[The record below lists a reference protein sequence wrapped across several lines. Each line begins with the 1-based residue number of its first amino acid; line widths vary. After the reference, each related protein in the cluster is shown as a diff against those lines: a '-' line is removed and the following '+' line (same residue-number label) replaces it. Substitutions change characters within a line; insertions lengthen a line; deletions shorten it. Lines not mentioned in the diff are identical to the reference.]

1 MNNKGLMSYSVEI
14 MIDNFVLHV
23 SKHAILEMGFHDWA
37 IKRTLLIGYGIEL
50 PSASVAL
57 RNKKTYALPLGFIE

>member
-23 SKHAILEMGFHDWA
+23 SKHAILEMGFSW
-37 IKRTLLIGYGIEL
+37 
-50 PSASVAL
+50 
-57 RNKKTYALPLGFIE
+57 LGF